1 MRDVHL
7 GIIGLGNVGTGS
19 LTILTENARQIAQKL
34 GFRLVV
40 SAVCSRTA
48 TSKTLP
54 AGLDGALI
62 TEDWR
67 DVIAN
72 PDVEIVA
79 ELIGGTT
86 VAREVVEAAI
96 AAGKSVVT
104 ANKELIALDGV
115 ALWRQASARGVL
127 LAMEASVCG
136 GIPVHG
142 VLREGIAADRLEALY
157 GILNGTSNYILS
169 EIEQNNSEF
178 NAVLAEAQRLG
189 YAEADPTADID
200 GFDARSKLALLAS
213 LAFGVQ
219 LTPADI
225 PTSGIRPITPVDFRY
240 AAQVGCTIRLV
251 CSAESTTEGLFVAV
265 RPALIPKD
273 AILASVRGAYN
284 AVWAR
289 GAYGAD
295 TFYYGKG
302 AGPNP
307 TGVAVV
313 SDLMRL
319 ARDLRS
325 GAAARVSP
333 FGFTEPALAQPRPI
347 GEQHRAWYLRFRVH
361 DRPGIIAALSAIL
374 AQHEISIDAVL
385 QLPKEDWRN
394 LPFVITVET
403 TSGAR
408 VARAL
413 EQMSGLDF
421 MVEPPLAL
429 PLEPGL

>member
-1 MRDVHL
+1 MRDVHV
-7 GIIGLGNVGTGS
+7 GIIGLGNVGAGS
-19 LTILTENARQIAQKL
+19 LTILTENAEQIARKL

-40 SAVCSRTA
+40 SAVCSRTVK
-48 TSKTLP
+48 SKPLP
-54 AGLDGALI
+54 DGLGNAFV

-67 DVIAN
+67 DVVAH
-72 PDVEIVA
+72 PEVDIVA
-79 ELIGGTT
+79 ELIGGTA
-86 VAREVVEAAI
+86 VAREVVEGAI

-104 ANKELIALDGV
+104 ANKELIAHDGV
-115 ALWRQASARGVL
+115 QLWRQAEARGVT

-142 VLREGIAADRLEALY
+142 VLREGIAADRIESLY

-169 EIEQNNSEF
+169 EIEQHNREF
-178 NAVLAEAQRLG
+178 GEVLAEAQQLG
-189 YAEADPTADID
+189 YAEADPSADID

-219 LTPADI
+219 LQPADI
-225 PTSGIRPITPVDFRY
+225 PTGGIRPITPVDFRY
-240 AAQVGCTIRLV
+240 AAQVGCTIRLL
-251 CSAESTTEGLFVAV
+251 CSAEATPEGLFLAV
-265 RPALIPKD
+265 RPALIPNG

-284 AVWAR
+284 AVWLR

-302 AGPNP
+302 AGPTP

-313 SDLMRL
+313 SDLMRV

-325 GAAARVSP
+325 GAVQRVSP
-333 FGFTEPALAQPRPI
+333 FAFRQPQPGAPRPI
-347 GEQHRAWYLRFRVH
+347 GEQERAWYLRFRVQ

-374 AQHEISIDAVL
+374 AEHEISIDAVL

-394 LPFVITVET
+394 LPFVITVEK

-408 VARAL
+408 VTRAI
-413 EQMSGLDF
+413 EKMGGLDF
-421 MVEPPLAL
+421 MVEPPLAM
-429 PLEPGL
+429 PMEPGL

>member
-1 MRDVHL
+1 MRDVHV
-7 GIIGLGNVGTGS
+7 GIVGLGNVGTGS
-19 LTILTENARQIAQKL
+19 ITILTENAEQIARKL
-34 GFRLVV
+34 GFRLVI

-48 TSKTLP
+48 KSKTLP
-54 AGLDGALI
+54 GSLTGTLV

-67 DVIAN
+67 DVTTH
-72 PDVEIVA
+72 PEVEIVA
-79 ELIGGTT
+79 ELIGGTS
-86 VAREVVEAAI
+86 VAREVVEGAI

-115 ALWRQASARGVL
+115 SLWRQAAARGVL

-142 VLREGIAADRLEALY
+142 VLREGIAADRIEALY

-169 EIEQNNSEF
+169 EIEENNSEF
-178 NAVLAEAQRLG
+178 GAVLAEAQRLG
-189 YAEADPTADID
+189 YAEADPTADVD

-219 LTPADI
+219 IQPAGI

-251 CSAESTTEGLFVAV
+251 CSAEATPEGLFLAV
-265 RPALIPKD
+265 RPALIPKG

-284 AVWAR
+284 AVWTR

-302 AGPNP
+302 AGPAP

-313 SDLMRL
+313 SDLMRV

-325 GAAARVSP
+325 GASGRVSP
-333 FGFTEPALAQPRPI
+333 FAFTEPLPAMPRPI
-347 GEQHRAWYLRFRVH
+347 GEQQRSWYLRFRVQ

-374 AQHEISIDAVL
+374 AEHEISIDAVL

-408 VARAL
+408 VSRAI

>member
-1 MRDVHL
+1 MRDVHV
-7 GIIGLGNVGTGS
+7 GIIGLGNVGSGS
-19 LTILTENARQIAQKL
+19 LTILTENAEQIAQKL

-48 TSKTLP
+48 KSKAIPETL
-54 AGLDGALI
+54 AGVLV

-67 DVIAN
+67 EVVN
-72 PDVEIVA
+72 HPDVEIVA
-79 ELIGGTT
+79 ELIGGTG
-86 VAREVVEAAI
+86 VAREVVEGAI

-104 ANKELIALDGV
+104 ANKELIALEGV
-115 ALWRQASARGVL
+115 ALWRQAAARGVL

-142 VLREGIAADRLEALY
+142 VLREGIAADRVEALY

-169 EIEQNNSEF
+169 EIEENNSEF
-178 NAVLAEAQRLG
+178 GAVLAEAQRLG
-189 YAEADPTADID
+189 YAEADPTADVD

-219 LTPADI
+219 VAPQQI

-251 CSAESTTEGLFVAV
+251 CSAESTAEGLFLAV

-273 AILASVRGAYN
+273 AILSSVRGAYN
-284 AVWAR
+284 AVWVR
-289 GAYGAD
+289 GAYGSD
-295 TFYYGKG
+295 TFYYGRG
-302 AGPNP
+302 AGPEP

-313 SDLMRL
+313 SDLMRV

-325 GAAARVSP
+325 GASQRVSP
-333 FGFTEPALAQPRPI
+333 FAFKDPAPVTPRPI
-347 GEQHRAWYLRFRVH
+347 GEQQRPWYLRFRVQ

-374 AQHEISIDAVL
+374 AEHKISIDAVL

-403 TSGAR
+403 TSGER
-408 VARAL
+408 VARAM
-413 EQMSGLDF
+413 ERMAGLDF

>member
-1 MRDVHL
+1 M
-7 GIIGLGNVGTGS
+7 GNVGAGS
-19 LTILTENARQIAQKL
+19 LTILTENAEQIARKL

-40 SAVCSRTA
+40 SAACSRTA
-48 TSKTLP
+48 KRKSLP
-54 AGLDGALI
+54 PGLENTFI

-67 DVIAN
+67 EVVARPEI
-72 PDVEIVA
+72 EIVA
-79 ELIGGTT
+79 ELIGGAA
-86 VAREVVEAAI
+86 VAREVVEGAI

-115 ALWRQASARGVL
+115 QLWRQAEARGVT

-136 GIPVHG
+136 GIPIHG
-142 VLREGIAADRLEALY
+142 VLREGIAADRIQSFY

-169 EIEQNNSEF
+169 EIEQHNREF
-178 NAVLAEAQRLG
+178 GEVLAEAQQLG
-189 YAEADPTADID
+189 YAEADPSADID

-219 LTPADI
+219 LQPADI
-225 PTSGIRPITPVDFRY
+225 PTGGIRPITPVDFRY
-240 AAQVGCTIRLV
+240 AAQVGCTIRLL
-251 CSAESTTEGLFVAV
+251 CSAEASPEGLFLAV
-265 RPALIPKD
+265 RPALIPNA

-284 AVWAR
+284 AVWLR

-302 AGPNP
+302 AGPTP

-313 SDLMRL
+313 SDLMRV

-325 GAAARVSP
+325 GAAQRVSP
-333 FGFTEPALAQPRPI
+333 FAFREPQPALPRPI
-347 GEQHRAWYLRFRVH
+347 GEQERAWYLRFRVQ

-374 AQHEISIDAVL
+374 AEHGISIDAVL

-394 LPFVITVET
+394 LPFVITVEQ

-408 VARAL
+408 VARAI
-413 EQMSGLDF
+413 EKMSGLDF
-421 MVEPPLAL
+421 MVEPPLAM
-429 PLEPGL
+429 PMEPGL